1 MTQEEKL
8 EKVTMWLA
16 INHIRHRIHIKGVD
30 EKLAP
35 YMRIVTREKRVAL
48 CVCPPDAEEGVF
60 NEARKLGMHPVF
72 VREHEN
78 VFFIIEKVKNAL
90 KGWSTKVAKEQ
101 EKKAKTAAKIE
112 HKRIRIAPKV
122 EKVNPNRV
130 RAEYD
135 VHCADMAEKENQAP
149 RRRKRIL

>member
-8 EKVTMWLA
+8 EKVTMWLTT
-16 INHIRHRIHIKGVD
+16 NHIKHRIHIKGVD
-30 EKLAP
+30 EKFAP
-35 YMRIVTREKRVAL
+35 YMRIVTREKKVVL
-48 CVCPPDAEEGVF
+48 CVCPPDAEEDVF
-60 NEARKLGMHPVF
+60 KEARKLRIHPVF
-72 VREHEN
+72 IREHEN

-101 EKKAKTAAKIE
+101 EEKAKAEAKTK

-130 RAEYD
+130 RDEYD
-135 VHCADMAEKENQAP
+135 VHCAEMAEKENHLN
-149 RRRKRIL
+149 IE

>member
-16 INHIRHRIHIKGVD
+16 TNHIRHRIHIKGAD
-30 EKLAP
+30 ESLAP
-35 YMRIVTREKRVAL
+35 YMRIVTREKKVVL
-48 CVCPPDAEEGVF
+48 CVCPSERETDVF
-60 NEARKLGMHPVF
+60 KEARRLRTHPVF
-72 VREHEN
+72 IREHEN

-101 EKKAKTAAKIE
+101 EEKAKTAAKTE
-112 HKRIRIAPKV
+112 HKRIHITPKV

-130 RAEYD
+130 RAAYD
-135 VHCADMAEKENQAP
+135 VHCAEMAEKENQLN
-149 RRRKRIL
+149 IE

>member
-16 INHIRHRIHIKGVD
+16 TNHIRHRIHIKGAD
-30 EKLAP
+30 EKLAL
-35 YMRIVTREKRVAL
+35 YMRIVTREKRVVL
-48 CVCPPDAEEGVF
+48 CVCPPDAEKDVF
-60 NEARKLGMHPVF
+60 NEAQKLRMHPVF
-72 VREHEN
+72 IREHEN

-101 EKKAKTAAKIE
+101 EEKAKAAAKTE

-130 RAEYD
+130 RAAYD
-135 VHCADMAEKENQAP
+135 VHCAEMAEKENQLN
-149 RRRKRIL
+149 IE

>member
-16 INHIRHRIHIKGVD
+16 TNHIRHRIHIKGAD

-35 YMRIVTREKRVAL
+35 YMRVVTREKRVVL
-48 CVCPPDAEEGVF
+48 CVCPPDAEGDVF

-72 VREHEN
+72 IRDKEN

-90 KGWSTKVAKEQ
+90 KGWSTKVSKEQ
-101 EKKAKTAAKIE
+101 EEKAKASAKTE
-112 HKRIRIAPKV
+112 HKRTRISPKV
-122 EKVNPNRV
+122 DKINPNRV
-130 RAEYD
+130 RAAYD
-135 VHCADMAEKENQAP
+135 VHCAEMAEKENHLN
-149 RRRKRIL
+149 IE